1 MTMGRTLLTLLAGA
15 AIAIG
20 LPLAK
25 KRFARTTMTQ
35 VHRINQ

>member
-1 MTMGRTLLTLLAGA
+1 MTMGRTLLTLLIGVG
-15 AIAIG
+15 IAIG

-25 KRFARTTMTQ
+25 RRFERTTMTQ

>member
-1 MTMGRTLLTLLAGA
+1 MRRTLLAVLGGA
-15 AIAIG
+15 ALAVG

-25 KRFARTTMTQ
+25 KRFERTTMTQ

>member
-1 MTMGRTLLTLLAGA
+1 MGRTLLALLVGA
-15 AIAIG
+15 AIAVG

-25 KRFARTTMTQ
+25 RRFERTTMTQ

>member
-1 MTMGRTLLTLLAGA
+1 MTMGRTLLTLLIGV
-15 AIAIG
+15 AIAVG

-25 KRFARTTMTQ
+25 KRFERTAMTQ

>member
-1 MTMGRTLLTLLAGA
+1 MRRTLFAVLTGVAL
-15 AIAIG
+15 AIG

-25 KRFARTTMTQ
+25 KRFERSTMTQ

>member
-1 MTMGRTLLTLLAGA
+1 MTMSRTLLTLLAGA

-20 LPLAK
+20 LPLAR
-25 KRFARTTMTQ
+25 KRFERTTMTQ

>member
-1 MTMGRTLLTLLAGA
+1 MRRTLFAMMAGA
-15 AIAIG
+15 VLAVG

-25 KRFARTTMTQ
+25 KRFERTTMTQ

>member
-1 MTMGRTLLTLLAGA
+1 MRTLLAVLAGVA
-15 AIAIG
+15 LAVG

-25 KRFARTTMTQ
+25 KRFERTTMTQ

>member
-1 MTMGRTLLTLLAGA
+1 MARTLFTLLAGA
-15 AIAIG
+15 ALAIG
-20 LPLAK
+20 LPVAA

>member
-1 MTMGRTLLTLLAGA
+1 MGRTLLTLLAGA
-15 AIAIG
+15 ALAVG

-25 KRFARTTMTQ
+25 KRFERTTMTQ

>member
-1 MTMGRTLLTLLAGA
+1 MGRTLLTLLAGA
-15 AIAIG
+15 AIAVG

>member
-1 MTMGRTLLTLLAGA
+1 MRRTLFAMMAGA
-15 AIAIG
+15 ALAVG

-25 KRFARTTMTQ
+25 KRFERTTMTQ

>member
-1 MTMGRTLLTLLAGA
+1 MGRTLLTLLIGVG
-15 AIAIG
+15 IAIG

-25 KRFARTTMTQ
+25 RHFERTTMTQ

>member
-20 LPLAK
+20 LPLAR

>member
-1 MTMGRTLLTLLAGA
+1 MGRTLLALLAGA
-15 AIAIG
+15 ALAIG

-25 KRFARTTMTQ
+25 KRFERTTMTQ

>member
-1 MTMGRTLLTLLAGA
+1 MGRTLLLLLTGA
-15 AIAIG
+15 AIALG